1 MSVRRGRGIDE
12 VCLFMARAR
21 GRGIGTYSNVNI

>member
-12 VCLFMARAR
+12 VCLFMAR